1 MGTDTVKPATKPIK
15 LLLTPEEAASALSIK
30 RTYLYHLLA
39 TGQLYSIKVGRAR
52 RIPSEALHAFVE
64 RLCQKAS

>member
-1 MGTDTVKPATKPIK
+1 MGTDTMKPPTKSVR

-52 RIPSEALHAFVE
+52 RIPTDALHTFVDH
-64 RLCQKAS
+64 LCQKAS